1 MVHMMMRTYKHGVVG
16 IRTFGNGIGARFAIT
31 YWGSHSVL
39 HMVLVGVLYDTF
51 GVAFGGFIV
60 LREASS
66 T

>member
-1 MVHMMMRTYKHGVVG
+1 MELWGQGHLGMELAHVSQLH
-16 IRTFGNGIGARFAIT
+16 IGF
-31 YWGSHSVL
+31 